1 MSSTPGWDASGY
13 FAVLKG
19 WYGPQMRIDVH
30 GHYLPPEYVSLVSR
44 ARGTTAQDPAIQQQ
58 GTIEERIGML
68 DESGVDLQLLS
79 LGSNVPYLSVEQ
91 DAVAAARLGND
102 SYAAIAHEHAGR
114 LGAFGSVPLPHVD
127 AAITEASRCLDE
139 LGMFGIALGCS
150 IGERTLDDP
159 VFEPF
164 WAELNRR
171 NAVVF
176 LHPIFRATDTHI
188 REYELAR
195 MAGACFEDTLA
206 ALRLLLSGVVDRN
219 PQVRI
224 IVPHFGGTLPV
235 IYPRIARRGKADLLR
250 KLYYDTANGYG
261 PALRCAC
268 EALGPERL
276 MLGTDFP
283 YIGSIKQNVDYVLDA
298 GLSREVEQQV
308 LERTATDLLGV
319 GSLRRPA

>member
-1 MSSTPGWDASGY
+1 
-13 FAVLKG
+13 
-19 WYGPQMRIDVH
+19 MRIDVH
-30 GHYLPPEYVSLVSR
+30 GHYLPPEYVSLVARSR
-44 ARGTTAQDPAIQQQ
+44 GATAQDPALQQQ

-68 DESGVDLQLLS
+68 EEAGVQLQVLS
-79 LGSNVPYLSVEQ
+79 LGSNVPYLEAEQ
-91 DAVAAARLGND
+91 DAVAAARVGND
-102 SYAAIAHEHAGR
+102 AYAAIAREHRGR

-127 AAITEASRCLDE
+127 AAIAEASRCLDE
-139 LGMFGIALGCS
+139 LDMLGIALGCS
-150 IGERTLDDP
+150 VGERTLDDP
-159 VFEPF
+159 AFEPF

-171 NAVVF
+171 RAVVF
-176 LHPIFRATDTHI
+176 LHPIFRTGDPHM

-195 MAGACFEDTLA
+195 IAGACFEDTLA

-219 PQVRI
+219 PSVRL

-235 IYPRIARRGKADLLR
+235 IYPRIARRGKGDLLR

-283 YIGSIKQNVDYVLDA
+283 YIGSIKQNVDYVLEA
-298 GLSREVEQQV
+298 GLPADTQQQI
-308 LERTATDLLGV
+308 LERTASDLLGLPEKS
-319 GSLRRPA
+319 GMPSPA